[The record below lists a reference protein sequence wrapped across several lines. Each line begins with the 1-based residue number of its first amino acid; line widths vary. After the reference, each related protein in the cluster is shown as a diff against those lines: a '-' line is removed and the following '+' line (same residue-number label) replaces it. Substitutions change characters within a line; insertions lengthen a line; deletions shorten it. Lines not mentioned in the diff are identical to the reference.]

1 LARANPNGTANR
13 NTITLPWI
21 VNTLLYVCSE
31 TTCRPG
37 RASSARMIPASAPPM
52 ARNTSDVTA

>member
-1 LARANPNGTANR
+1 M
-13 NTITLPWI
+13 TLPWI
-21 VNTLLYVCSE
+21 VNTLLYVCSD

-37 RASSARMIPASAPPM
+37 WASSARITPASAPPM